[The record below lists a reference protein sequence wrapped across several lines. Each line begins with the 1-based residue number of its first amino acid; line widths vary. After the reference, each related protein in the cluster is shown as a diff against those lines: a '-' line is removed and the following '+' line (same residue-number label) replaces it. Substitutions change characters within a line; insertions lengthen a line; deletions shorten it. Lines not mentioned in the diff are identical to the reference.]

1 MTKRILLVEDE
12 KPLCLLYEEELRG
25 EGYEITAV
33 TDAEAALAA
42 LREGSFDLIVTDI
55 RMPGKNGIE
64 LITEIMGLRKDIPI
78 IINSAYQSYKEDFM
92 TWAAESYVT
101 KSGDLSELRDR
112 LAEALAKRGL
122 AAPGT
127 QAQSPGGKD

>member
-1 MTKRILLVEDE
+1 MKKKILLVEDE
-12 KPLCLLYEEELRG
+12 KALCLLYEEELSR

-42 LREGSFDLIVTDI
+42 LRSTGFDLIVTDI

-92 TWAAESYVT
+92 TWAADAYVV
-101 KSGDLSELRDR
+101 KSSSLDELK
-112 LAEALAKRGL
+112 AKIKSLIG
-122 AAPGT
+122 A
-127 QAQSPGGKD
+127 